1 MKNRIVLTMIYDIK
15 LFPPVM
21 SICNILSEL
30 NYEIVY
36 IGGCSDATIEKA
48 LTEKNYVRFYRT
60 SLYGGNGIQRIFQQW
75 RYRKQVLR
83 ILETEYIPKNTFLW
97 LLHSETVSLFSGV
110 LERYDTIAHLFV
122 CKNPSQKWAYKL
134 LNPFSSFEAN
144 LKKSKRVICC
154 EYNRAH
160 ITKAIYNLDKL
171 PYILPNKP
179 YNKQQSEELLI
190 LPPSIQELV
199 SKYREKKI
207 ILYQG
212 IFIPERKVDDFIEAV
227 NLLPNDYVLFLM
239 GGGTS
244 LYNELKNKYQSD
256 RIVFLPFL
264 PPPLHLEITKL
275 AHIGILVYIVNG
287 VPINH
292 AINVL
297 YCAPNKLYEYS
308 KFGIPMIA
316 NDLPA
321 LNMVFSQNKAGVC
334 LQTLSAE
341 EISRA
346 ILEIDY
352 DYDAYSKA
360 SNQLYSSIDMVDLV
374 KTILSDED

>member
-110 LERYDTIAHLFV
+110 LERYDTIAHLFEF
-122 CKNPSQKWAYKL
+122 KNPSQKWAYKL

-256 RIVFLPFL
+256 RIVF
-264 PPPLHLEITKL
+264 
-275 AHIGILVYIVNG
+275 
-287 VPINH
+287 
-292 AINVL
+292 
-297 YCAPNKLYEYS
+297 
-308 KFGIPMIA
+308 
-316 NDLPA
+316 
-321 LNMVFSQNKAGVC
+321 
-334 LQTLSAE
+334 
-341 EISRA
+341 
-346 ILEIDY
+346 
-352 DYDAYSKA
+352 
-360 SNQLYSSIDMVDLV
+360 
-374 KTILSDED
+374 